1 MTYGVQLVR
10 DNELVDGVEW
20 VLVEQPDRLVLLVA
34 ASCFC
39 ASVVADG
46 MAAVGDLMAR
56 RTRAELVPV

>member
-10 DNELVDGVEW
+10 DDELADGVEW
-20 VLVEQPDRLVLLVA
+20 VLVEQSDRLVLLIAV
-34 ASCFC
+34 SCFC

-56 RTRAELVPV
+56 RTRTDLVPA